1 MRWPRACIAR
11 PILYAIREPLEG
23 LRLTS
28 EAKARGA
35 PPKTGTDL
43 DVIALLEDVPLRQA
57 DDEISICLPNV
68 AETCAG
74 YWGLCQDVSN
84 NLAVVLVRVDDYD
97 PDEEA
102 PAHVYG
108 GRAALRE
115 AIEGEEKPAAPRKG
129 RQTHPPG
136 AERSRTRRAPT

>member
-57 DDEISICLPNV
+57 DDEISICLPYV
-68 AETCAG
+68 AETCASG
-74 YWGLCQDVSN
+74 WGLCQDMSN
-84 NLAVVLVRVDDYD
+84 NLDVVRVMVSDYD
-97 PDEEA
+97 LDEE
-102 PAHVYG
+102 
-108 GRAALRE
+108 E
-115 AIEGEEKPAAPRKG
+115 ARV
-129 RQTHPPG
+129 
-136 AERSRTRRAPT
+136 SC